1 MSVPNLLEVVRNP
14 IAYIAARWTP
24 TQRTLQ
30 RAALSALLMSVFIV
44 LTGGAVR
51 LSGSGLGCETWPK
64 CSNESLTATSEM
76 GIHGAIEFSNRM
88 LTWVLSAA
96 VGWTIIAVRSAKP
109 TRPGLSKLAWAQFW
123 LVMSNGVVGGITVL
137 TALNPYTV
145 AGHFLAAMALLTVA
159 ALTWMR
165 VHEGDVPP
173 RPLVGRPVKKLAA
186 VLVVFSGLLVAA
198 GTVVTGSGPHA
209 GDSSEVPRM
218 PIEVKLA
225 AQTHAAFAWIVIVL
239 TVALWFVLR
248 AVDAPAGPRRV
259 TRNFLLILLAQGVIG
274 YVQYFT
280 DMPELLVALHLLGST
295 AVWIGAL
302 RVLISLRER
311 GLPQTGEAAVPAPA
325 DGRTHSGAREDAAE
339 KSGSPD
345 AAEESVAPDTTP
357 DAAQVPASPDAA
369 PASSR

>member
-1 MSVPNLLEVVRNP
+1 MPNLLEVVRNP

-30 RAALSALLMSVFIV
+30 RAASSALLMSVFIV

-51 LSGSGLGCETWPK
+51 LTGSGLGCETWPK
-64 CSNESLTATSEM
+64 CSSESLTATSEM

-109 TRPGLSKLAWAQFW
+109 ARRGLSKLAWSQFW

-137 TALNPYTV
+137 TELNPYTV
-145 AGHFLAAMALLTVA
+145 AGHFLAAMALLTVT

-165 VHEGDVPP
+165 VREGDTPP
-173 RPLVGRPVKKLAA
+173 RPLVGKPVKKLAA

-198 GTVVTGSGPHA
+198 GTVVTGAGPHA

-225 AQTHAAFAWIVIVL
+225 AQTHGAFAWIVIVL
-239 TVALWFVLR
+239 TLALWFVLR
-248 AVDAPAGPRRV
+248 AVDAPAGPRRA
-259 TRNFLLILLAQGVIG
+259 TRTFLLVLLAQGVIG

-280 DMPELLVALHLLGST
+280 DMPEVLVALHLLGST
-295 AVWIGAL
+295 VVWVGAL
-302 RVLISLRER
+302 RVLMSMRER
-311 GLPQTGEAAVPAPA
+311 GLPQTAKATVPAPA
-325 DGRTHSGAREDAAE
+325 VGQERSDVPDAAE
-339 KSGSPD
+339 KPVEPD
-345 AAEESVAPDTTP
+345 AAEVPEAPD
-357 DAAQVPASPDAA
+357 ASPAH
-369 PASSR
+369 SR

>member
-1 MSVPNLLEVVRNP
+1 MPNLLEVVRNP

-51 LSGSGLGCETWPK
+51 LTGSGLGCDTWPK
-64 CSNESLTATSEM
+64 CSSESLTATSEM

-109 TRPGLSKLAWAQFW
+109 ARPGLSKLAWSQFW
-123 LVMSNGVVGGITVL
+123 LVMSNGVIGGITVL
-137 TALNPYTV
+137 TELNPYTV
-145 AGHFLAAMALLTVA
+145 AGHFLAAMALLTVS

-165 VHEGDVPP
+165 VREGDAPP
-173 RPLVGRPVKKLAA
+173 RPLVGKPVKKLAA

-198 GTVVTGSGPHA
+198 GTIVTGAGPHA

-239 TVALWFVLR
+239 TLALWFILR
-248 AVDAPAGPRRV
+248 AVDAPAGPRRL
-259 TRNFLLILLAQGVIG
+259 TRVFLLVLLAQGVIG

-280 DMPELLVALHLLGST
+280 DMPEVLVALHLLGST
-295 AVWIGAL
+295 AVWVGAL
-302 RVLISLRER
+302 RVLMAMRER
-311 GLPQTGEAAVPAPA
+311 GLPQTGGADLPAPA
-325 DGRTHSGAREDAAE
+325 DGGRERSGA
-339 KSGSPD
+339 PD
-345 AAEESVAPDTTP
+345 AAGKSGPP
-357 DAAQVPASPDAA
+357 DAAPVPASPDAA
-369 PASSR
+369 PAGSR